1 MSTQSQRLVITELA
15 SCDGCAVLRISG
27 ELDQSAEGLFLG
39 TLGACVDAGHPYLV
53 LDVTALS
60 FCDSRGLYCL
70 LAMRWLLDR
79 RGGKLVLAGAGR
91 RLTELLTQTGSV
103 DLLPAQR
110 SVGQALLSLPPTHRP
125 VWPPVTSP
133 DVLDDGPPRPPR
145 PRPPTP

>member
-1 MSTQSQRLVITELA
+1 MSTQNHRLTITELA
-15 SCDGCAVLRISG
+15 SSDGCAVLRVSG
-27 ELDQSAEGLFLG
+27 ELDQSGEELFLG

-79 RGGKLVLAGAGR
+79 RGGKLLLAGAGR
-91 RLTELLTQTGSV
+91 RLNELLTQTGSF

-110 SVGQALLSLPPTHRP
+110 SVGQALLSLPPSHRP
-125 VWPPVTSP
+125 VWPPLAGPETP
-133 DVLDDGPPRPPR
+133 ADGPRPPR
-145 PRPPTP
+145 PRPPSP